1 MRAVYHG
8 PIPWATSPGGYTG
21 ARPDPLRCFR
31 ALFSHGD
38 NTPFRQVMVA
48 RRLGR
53 ADFKLG
59 SWTMV
64 IILIR
69 RFVKPDKETEFLENY
84 RAQQPLNNPAFI
96 GETLTRLVDSSS
108 LPGGLRSFALGEPSS
123 VTY

>member
-1 MRAVYHG
+1 MGRSRG
-8 PIPWATSPGGYTG
+8 PRHREATP
-21 ARPDPLRCFR
+21 ARGLIRYAFFF

-38 NTPFRQVMVA
+38 NTPSRQVMVA
-48 RRLGR
+48 RRVGR

-108 LPGGLRSFALGEPSS
+108 LPGGLRSFA
-123 VTY
+123 